1 MKFEIEQILTQI
13 VAFLTMF
20 WVLKKFVWK
29 HLLNLMEERQQLI
42 RSEFDKIESQK
53 EEVSKLSDEY
63 QAKLRDIDA
72 EARRKI
78 QEAIGKGREI
88 AHHIEEE
95 TRQKVVLLLNN
106 AQTEMRH
113 ELDQAKEQLKK
124 DVVNISL
131 AVTEKLIQENLDVS
145 KHQKLIEDAID
156 QVGIR

>member
-13 VAFLTMF
+13 LAFLTMF